1 MIRIL
6 YNYVEISPLNKQ
18 DSILNTLIEY
28 QKMTVPDA
36 NGIDLLREHAFYE
49 YGNREFQSVLDFD
62 YYFALDQF
70 VSHEVLNIKL
80 IGILSLLFIIISPFI
95 ILLQRKRSKII
106 TQTLIYDPEDPPQ
119 LSRSNTTTP
128 TSSPDLSKDLF
139 RIKTY
144 RFDDYQSY
152 KQA

>member
-1 MIRIL
+1 MSL
-6 YNYVEISPLNKQ
+6 SPEQ
-18 DSILNTLIEY
+18 INTDQQPVPTII
-28 QKMTVPDA
+28 MTVPDA

-49 YGNREFQSVLDFD
+49 YGNKEFQSVLDFD

-70 VSHEVLNIKL
+70 VSHEVLNIKI
-80 IGILSLLFIIISPFI
+80 IGILFLLLIISSPFI
-95 ILLQRKRSKII
+95 MLQIQRNKSRII

-139 RIKTY
+139 KIKTY